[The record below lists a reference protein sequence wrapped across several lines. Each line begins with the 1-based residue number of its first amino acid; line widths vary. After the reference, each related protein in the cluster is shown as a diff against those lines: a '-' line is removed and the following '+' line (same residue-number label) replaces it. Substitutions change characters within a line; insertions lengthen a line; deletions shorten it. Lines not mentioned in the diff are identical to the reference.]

1 MANRINLNGVK
12 RDIGLMVQSLARNI
26 HDHDRSESS
35 VPKTIR
41 FMLSEF
47 PDNEDGIKYNWQCF
61 IIPDSGEEVRS
72 ESFLDFVTENPPR
85 GLGTTIGKLEV
96 WVKAE
101 MPDLLPILKDSKI
114 PGLAEHGINQHSGG
128 GVNNTSIDRGTSDPD
143 YILAR
148 LKRDDPTLAQRL
160 IDGEVTANEA
170 AIMSGIRKK
179 YVSVRCD
186 PDGFIRKIKQVFSQ
200 EEVAYIIEEL
210 NRPEID
216 AFSPV

>member
-1 MANRINLNGVK
+1 MTKVNLAGVK

-47 PDNEDGIKYNWQCF
+47 PENEEGVKYNWQCF
-61 IIPDSGEEVRS
+61 IVPDSGEEWRPD
-72 ESFLDFVTENPPR
+72 SFLSFVTDNPPR

-101 MPDLLPILKDSKI
+101 MPELLPILKDSKI
-114 PGLAEHGINQHSGG
+114 PGLAGHGGERGVGQ
-128 GVNNTSIDRGTSDPD
+128 GVNNTLVDRGTSNPD

-148 LKRDDPTLAQRL
+148 LKRDDPEMAQKIL
-160 IDGEVTANEA
+160 DGELTANEA
-170 AIMSGIRKK
+170 AIKAGIRKK
-179 YVSVRCD
+179 YISVRCD
-186 PDGFIRKIKQVFSQ
+186 PDGFIKKIGQVFSRA
-200 EEVAYIIEEL
+200 EIEYIIDEL
-210 NRPEID
+210 NRLESD
-216 AFSPV
+216 AI

>member
-114 PGLAEHGINQHSGG
+114 PGLAEHGGEREKGQVRITNMNKQ
-128 GVNNTSIDRGTSDPD
+128 TDTAD

-148 LKRDDPTLAQRL
+148 LKRDNPTLAQRL

-216 AFSPV
+216 AF

>member
-1 MANRINLNGVK
+1 MSKINLAGVK

-47 PDNEDGIKYNWQCF
+47 PDNDEEIKYNWQCF
-61 IIPDSGEEVRS
+61 IIPDSGEECRP
-72 ESFLDFVTENPPR
+72 ESFLSFVTENPPR

-114 PGLAEHGINQHSGG
+114 PGLAGHGANQHSGG
-128 GVNNTSIDRGTSDPD
+128 LRNTNSNGDTAD

-148 LKRDDPTLAQRL
+148 LKRDDPGLAQQL
-160 IDGEVTANEA
+160 IDGEISAHEA
-170 AIMSGIRKK
+170 AIQAGIRKK

-186 PDGFIRKIKQVFSQ
+186 PDGFIRKIKQVFSD
-200 EEVAYIIEEL
+200 EEIEYIAAEL
-210 NRPEID
+210 NRLEID
-216 AFSPV
+216 AI